1 MNTHIITNNTTT
13 HLTGLTNTNANS
25 PRTPTT
31 PIIQI
36 LNHLICGFFTSKA
49 KSATR
54 FTKSATLLKNIETLL
69 KKTATLL
76 KKNDKLKIPLLK
88 HLFIYSRSHAVF
100 SFPSSCLGMPIS
112 INKAL
117 SKLTL
122 PSRSLGAR

>member
-1 MNTHIITNNTTT
+1 MDNTQLMNTHIITNNTTT
-13 HLTGLTNTNANS
+13 HLTNTNANS

-54 FTKSATLLKNIETLL
+54 FPKSATLLKNIE
-69 KKTATLL
+69 TLL

-88 HLFIYSRSHAVF
+88 HTLVPTLGVGMHTHLKKHSHAQRGNEGKYSVDSSFLFFHF
-100 SFPSSCLGMPIS
+100 SYPVVV
-112 INKAL
+112 
-117 SKLTL
+117 
-122 PSRSLGAR
+122 